1 MTFEQFVAKRFNEL
15 NGPLFV
21 WDMLTDADKERWRV
35 SLSTAYAVYKFGC
48 GLRKERYDDDEC
60 SRQ

>member
-1 MTFEQFVAKRFNEL
+1 MITFEQFCAERFNEL

-35 SLSTAYAVYKFGC
+35 ELSSGWNWYRLKFC
-48 GLRKERYDDDEC
+48 RQDD
-60 SRQ
+60 